1 MRWVQGISS
10 IGLSQRRPPRRPV
23 SHKSKGR
30 QGALSFS
37 HREASA
43 EIGAARATTNLR
55 QLSKG
60 KLNNFFFLFKNL
72 LYDLFHLILRP
83 LRSILIRGKAT
94 RFSADKR
101 VGLNVTVTC
110 QKRQAPRWS
119 SIRIS

>member
-1 MRWVQGISS
+1 MQGISGV
-10 IGLSQRRPPRRPV
+10 GLSQRRPPRRPV

-30 QGALSFS
+30 LGALCFS
-37 HREASA
+37 HGEASA

-72 LYDLFHLILRP
+72 LYDLFHLILHP
-83 LRSILIRGKAT
+83 LRSILIMGKGT

-110 QKRQAPRWS
+110 QKRQAPRS
-119 SIRIS
+119 SSMQIS